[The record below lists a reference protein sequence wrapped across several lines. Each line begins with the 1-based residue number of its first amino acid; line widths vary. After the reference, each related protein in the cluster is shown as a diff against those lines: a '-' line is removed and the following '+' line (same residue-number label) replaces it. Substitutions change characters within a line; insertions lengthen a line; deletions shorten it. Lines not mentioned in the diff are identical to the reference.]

1 MVEVILE
8 EIEWME
14 EGMVEGMEE
23 EVEEEGVMEDEVE
36 EEGVMEEVMVGVEV
50 MWKRLRRC
58 G

>member
-14 EGMVEGMEE
+14 EVMVEGMEE
-23 EVEEEGVMEDEVE
+23 EVEMVEG
-36 EEGVMEEVMVGVEV
+36 MEEVMVGVEV

>member
-1 MVEVILE
+1 MVEVVLE

-14 EGMVEGMEE
+14 EVMVEGMEE
-23 EVEEEGVMEDEVE
+23 EVEEVR
-36 EEGVMEEVMVGVEV
+36 VMEEVMVGVEV